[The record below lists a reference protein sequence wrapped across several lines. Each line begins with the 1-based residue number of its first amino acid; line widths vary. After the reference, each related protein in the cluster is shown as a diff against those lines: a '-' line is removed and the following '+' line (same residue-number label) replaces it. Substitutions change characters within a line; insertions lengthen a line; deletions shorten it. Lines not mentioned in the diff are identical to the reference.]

1 MVIILDDS
9 DDLMKRKYSKNRNK
23 TDFNFNHSPNT
34 DGFYGA
40 V

>member
-1 MVIILDDS
+1 MVMILDDS
-9 DDLMKRKYSKNRNK
+9 VGLMKSKYSKNRNK